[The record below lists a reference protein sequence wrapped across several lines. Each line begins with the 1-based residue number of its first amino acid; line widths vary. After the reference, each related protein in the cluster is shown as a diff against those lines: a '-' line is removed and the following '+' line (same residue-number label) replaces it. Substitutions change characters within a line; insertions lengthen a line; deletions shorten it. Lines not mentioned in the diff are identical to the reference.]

1 MVLVHVLHKII
12 IVQFLNAY
20 INYVRNCTDTPLK
33 LNIGRNLIELLEA
46 KLLLYETIA
55 FTKLDFFFFFQS
67 SIVLSALGRVYSL
80 IVCLFGQYK
89 VYRLVVTTS

>member
-1 MVLVHVLHKII
+1 MLVHVLHKII

-33 LNIGRNLIELLEA
+33 LNIGRNLVELLEA

-55 FTKLDFFFFFQS
+55 FTKLDFFFFNSQS

>member
-46 KLLLYETIA
+46 KLLLYESIA
-55 FTKLDFFFFFQS
+55 FTKLDFFFNSQS
-67 SIVLSALGRVYSL
+67 SIVLSALDRVYSL

>member
-55 FTKLDFFFFFQS
+55 FTKLDFFFNSQS
-67 SIVLSALGRVYSL
+67 SIVLSALDRVYSL

>member
-33 LNIGRNLIELLEA
+33 LNIGRNLVELLEA

-55 FTKLDFFFFFQS
+55 FTKLDFFF
-67 SIVLSALGRVYSL
+67 L
-80 IVCLFGQYK
+80 IAKAQLY
-89 VYRLVVTTS
+89 YLL